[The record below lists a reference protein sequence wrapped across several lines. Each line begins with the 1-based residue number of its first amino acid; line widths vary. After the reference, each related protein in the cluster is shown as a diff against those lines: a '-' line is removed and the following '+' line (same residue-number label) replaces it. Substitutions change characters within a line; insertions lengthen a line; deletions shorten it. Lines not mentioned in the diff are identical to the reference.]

1 MTDVENYSEIV
12 FEKIKHLDE
21 NGIEFWYARDL
32 QVVLEYK
39 EWRNFTKVIDKAKDA
54 CINSNFSISDYFER
68 IDKTIELGSTTT
80 RKIEDIKLTRYACYL
95 IVQNSDPRKSIV
107 ALGQT
112 QFSIQ
117 TRKQELAEEL
127 QENFDSI
134 SEEQKRLSIRKD
146 LKEHNKHLVNA
157 ASDAGVKTAID
168 YARFQ
173 NFGYKGLYGGLDA
186 KGIHTKKGLEKNQ
199 KILDHMG
206 STELAANLFRAT
218 QTEDKLRRE
227 EIKGKENTNNTH
239 FEVGKVVRNTIKEL
253 GGTMPEDLP
262 TPTKSI
268 KEPEK
273 EEKQKKKIKKQ
284 FIFYNLAF
292 PMLRPFS

>member
-54 CINSNFSISDYFER
+54 CINSNFSISDHFER

-112 QFSIQ
+112 YFSIQ
-117 TRKQELAEEL
+117 TRKQEIAEEL
-127 QENFDSI
+127 QKNFDSL
-134 SEEQKRLSIRKD
+134 SEEQKRLAIRKD

-218 QTEDKLRRE
+218 QTEDKLKRE
-227 EIKGKENTNNTH
+227 EIKGKENANNTH

-268 KEPEK
+268 KELEK
-273 EEKQKKKIKKQ
+273 EEKQKKKIKK
-284 FIFYNLAF
+284 
-292 PMLRPFS
+292 

>member
-39 EWRNFTKVIDKAKDA
+39 EWRNFTKVVDKAKEA
-54 CINSNFSISDYFER
+54 CLNSGLNIIDHFIYINKNITLSNNA
-68 IDKTIELGSTTT
+68 T

-112 QFSIQ
+112 YFSIQ
-117 TRKQELAEEL
+117 TRKQEL
-127 QENFDSI
+127 QENFDSL
-134 SEEQKRLSIRKD
+134 SEEQKRLAIRKD

-186 KGIHTKKGLEKNQ
+186 KRIHTKKGLEKNQ

-227 EIKGKENTNNTH
+227 EIKGKENANNTH

-268 KEPEK
+268 KELEK
-273 EEKQKKKIKKQ
+273 EEKQKKKIKK
-284 FIFYNLAF
+284 
-292 PMLRPFS
+292 

>member
-1 MTDVENYSEIV
+1 MTDLENYNNIV
-12 FEKIKHLDE
+12 FEKIKHIDE
-21 NGIEFWYARDL
+21 NGVEFWYARDL
-32 QVVLEYK
+32 QSVLEYK
-39 EWRNFTKVIDKAKDA
+39 QWKNFIKVVDKAKEA
-54 CINSNFSISDYFER
+54 CLNSRLNIIEHFISINKNI
-68 IDKTIELGSTTT
+68 TLANNAT

-112 QFSIQ
+112 YFSMQ
-117 TRKQELAEEL
+117 TRKQEL
-127 QENFDSI
+127 QDNFDSL
-134 SEEQKRLSIRKD
+134 SEEQKRLAIRKD

-199 KILDHMG
+199 KILDHIG

-227 EIKGKENTNNTH
+227 EIKGKENANNTH

-268 KEPEK
+268 KELEK
-273 EEKQKKKIKKQ
+273 EEKQKKKIKK
-284 FIFYNLAF
+284 
-292 PMLRPFS
+292 

>member
-54 CINSNFSISDYFER
+54 CINSNFSISDHFER

-112 QFSIQ
+112 YFSIQ
-117 TRKQELAEEL
+117 TRKQEIAEEL
-127 QENFDSI
+127 QKNFDSL
-134 SEEQKRLSIRKD
+134 SEEQKRLAIRKD

-268 KEPEK
+268 KELEK
-273 EEKQKKKIKKQ
+273 EEKQKKKIKK
-284 FIFYNLAF
+284 
-292 PMLRPFS
+292 

>member
-1 MTDVENYSEIV
+1 MTDLENYNDIV
-12 FEKIKHLDE
+12 FEKIKHIDE
-21 NGIEFWYARDL
+21 NGVEFWYARDL
-32 QVVLEYK
+32 QSVLEYK
-39 EWRNFTKVIDKAKDA
+39 QWKNFIKVVDKAKEA
-54 CINSNFSISDYFER
+54 CLNSGLNIIDHFISINKNI
-68 IDKTIELGSTTT
+68 TLANNAT
-80 RKIEDIKLTRYACYL
+80 REIEDIKLTRYACYL

-112 QFSIQ
+112 YFSIQ

-127 QENFDSI
+127 QENFDSL
-134 SEEQKRLSIRKD
+134 SEEQKRLAIRKD

-227 EIKGKENTNNTH
+227 EIKGKENANNTH

-268 KEPEK
+268 KELEK
-273 EEKQKKKIKKQ
+273 EEKQKKKIKK
-284 FIFYNLAF
+284 
-292 PMLRPFS
+292 

>member
-54 CINSNFSISDYFER
+54 CINSNFSISDHFER

-112 QFSIQ
+112 YFSMQ
-117 TRKQELAEEL
+117 TRKQEIAEEL
-127 QENFDSI
+127 QKNFDSL
-134 SEEQKRLSIRKD
+134 SEEQKRLAIRKD

-268 KEPEK
+268 KELEK
-273 EEKQKKKIKKQ
+273 EEKQKKKIKK
-284 FIFYNLAF
+284 
-292 PMLRPFS
+292 

>member
-112 QFSIQ
+112 YFSMQ
-117 TRKQELAEEL
+117 TRKQEIAEEL
-127 QENFDSI
+127 QKNFDSL
-134 SEEQKRLSIRKD
+134 SEEQKRLAIRKD

-227 EIKGKENTNNTH
+227 EIKGKENANNTH

-268 KEPEK
+268 KELEK
-273 EEKQKKKIKKQ
+273 EEKQKKKIKK
-284 FIFYNLAF
+284 
-292 PMLRPFS
+292 

>member
-54 CINSNFSISDYFER
+54 CINSNFSISDHFER

-112 QFSIQ
+112 YFSMQ
-117 TRKQELAEEL
+117 TRKQEIAEEL
-127 QENFDSI
+127 QKNFDSL
-134 SEEQKRLSIRKD
+134 SEEQKRLAIRKD

-218 QTEDKLRRE
+218 QTEDKLKRE
-227 EIKGKENTNNTH
+227 EIKGKENANNTH

-268 KEPEK
+268 KELEK
-273 EEKQKKKIKKQ
+273 EEKQKKKIKK
-284 FIFYNLAF
+284 
-292 PMLRPFS
+292 

>member
-1 MTDVENYSEIV
+1 MNDIENYNDIV
-12 FEKIKHLDE
+12 FEKIKQIDE
-21 NGIEFWYARDL
+21 NGVEFWYARDL
-32 QVVLEYK
+32 QLIFEYR
-39 EWRNFTKVIDKAKDA
+39 EWRNFTKVIDKAKEA
-54 CINSNFSISDYFER
+54 CLNSGLNIIDHFIYINKNITLSNNA
-68 IDKTIELGSTTT
+68 T

-112 QFSIQ
+112 YFSIQ
-117 TRKQELAEEL
+117 TRKQEL
-127 QENFDSI
+127 QENFDSL
-134 SEEQKRLSIRKD
+134 SEEQKRLAIRKD

-227 EIKGKENTNNTH
+227 EVRGKENANNTH

-268 KEPEK
+268 KELEK
-273 EEKQKKKIKKQ
+273 EEKQKKKIKK
-284 FIFYNLAF
+284 
-292 PMLRPFS
+292 

>member
-54 CINSNFSISDYFER
+54 CINSNFSISDHFER

-112 QFSIQ
+112 YFSMQ
-117 TRKQELAEEL
+117 TRKQEIAEEL
-127 QENFDSI
+127 QKNFDSL
-134 SEEQKRLSIRKD
+134 SEEQKRLAIRKD

-227 EIKGKENTNNTH
+227 EIKGKENANNTH

-268 KEPEK
+268 KELEK
-273 EEKQKKKIKKQ
+273 EEKQKKKIKK
-284 FIFYNLAF
+284 
-292 PMLRPFS
+292 

>member
-1 MTDVENYSEIV
+1 MNDIENYNDIV
-12 FEKIKHLDE
+12 FEKIKQIDE
-21 NGIEFWYARDL
+21 NGVEFWYARDL
-32 QVVLEYK
+32 QLIFEYR
-39 EWRNFTKVIDKAKDA
+39 EWRNFTKVIDKAKEA
-54 CINSNFSISDYFER
+54 CLNSGLNIIDHFIYINKNITLSNNA
-68 IDKTIELGSTTT
+68 T

-112 QFSIQ
+112 YFSMQ
-117 TRKQELAEEL
+117 TRKQEL
-127 QENFDSI
+127 QENFDSL
-134 SEEQKRLSIRKD
+134 SEEQKRLAMRKD

-227 EIKGKENTNNTH
+227 EIKGKENANNTH

-268 KEPEK
+268 KELEK
-273 EEKQKKKIKKQ
+273 EEKQKKKIKK
-284 FIFYNLAF
+284 
-292 PMLRPFS
+292 

>member
-1 MTDVENYSEIV
+1 MTDLENYNNIV
-12 FEKIKHLDE
+12 FEKIKHIDE
-21 NGIEFWYARDL
+21 NGVEFWYARDL
-32 QVVLEYK
+32 QSVLEYK
-39 EWRNFTKVIDKAKDA
+39 QWKNFIKVVDKAKEA
-54 CINSNFSISDYFER
+54 CLNSGLN
-68 IDKTIELGSTTT
+68 TIEHFISINKNITLANNAT

-112 QFSIQ
+112 YFSMQ
-117 TRKQELAEEL
+117 TRKQEL
-127 QENFDSI
+127 QENFDSL
-134 SEEQKRLSIRKD
+134 SEEQKRLAIRKD

-227 EIKGKENTNNTH
+227 EIKGKENANNTH

-268 KEPEK
+268 KELEK
-273 EEKQKKKIKKQ
+273 EEKQKKKIKK
-284 FIFYNLAF
+284 
-292 PMLRPFS
+292 

>member
-1 MTDVENYSEIV
+1 MNDIENYNGIV
-12 FEKIKHLDE
+12 FEKIKQIDE
-21 NGIEFWYARDL
+21 NGVEFWYARDL
-32 QVVLEYK
+32 QLIFEYR
-39 EWRNFTKVIDKAKDA
+39 EWRNFTKVIDKAKEA
-54 CINSNFSISDYFER
+54 CLNSGLNIIDHFIYINKNITLSNNA
-68 IDKTIELGSTTT
+68 T

-112 QFSIQ
+112 YFSMQ
-117 TRKQELAEEL
+117 TRKQEL
-127 QENFDSI
+127 QENFDSL
-134 SEEQKRLSIRKD
+134 SEEQKRLAIRKD

-227 EIKGKENTNNTH
+227 EIRGKENANNTH

-268 KEPEK
+268 KELEK
-273 EEKQKKKIKKQ
+273 EEKQKKKIKK
-284 FIFYNLAF
+284 
-292 PMLRPFS
+292 

>member
-1 MTDVENYSEIV
+1 MTDLENYNNIV
-12 FEKIKHLDE
+12 FEKIKHIDE
-21 NGIEFWYARDL
+21 NGVEFWYARDL
-32 QVVLEYK
+32 QSVLEYK
-39 EWRNFTKVIDKAKDA
+39 QQKNFIKVVDKAKEA
-54 CINSNFSISDYFER
+54 CLNSRLNIIEHFISINKNI
-68 IDKTIELGSTTT
+68 TLANNAT

-112 QFSIQ
+112 YFSMQ
-117 TRKQELAEEL
+117 TRKQEL
-127 QENFDSI
+127 QENFDSL
-134 SEEQKRLSIRKD
+134 SEEQKRLAIRKD

-199 KILDHMG
+199 KILDHIG

-227 EIKGKENTNNTH
+227 EIKGKENANNTH

-268 KEPEK
+268 KELEK

-284 FIFYNLAF
+284 FIFYNVDF
-292 PMLRPFS
+292 PILRPFS

>member
-1 MTDVENYSEIV
+1 MNDIENYNDIV
-12 FEKIKHLDE
+12 FEKIKQIDE
-21 NGIEFWYARDL
+21 NGVEFWYARDL
-32 QVVLEYK
+32 QLIFEYR
-39 EWRNFTKVIDKAKDA
+39 EWRNFTKVIDKAKEA
-54 CINSNFSISDYFER
+54 CLNSGLNIIDHFIYINKNITLSNNA
-68 IDKTIELGSTTT
+68 T

-112 QFSIQ
+112 YFSMQ
-117 TRKQELAEEL
+117 TRKQEL
-127 QENFDSI
+127 QDNFDSL
-134 SEEQKRLSIRKD
+134 SEEQKRLAIRKD

-227 EIKGKENTNNTH
+227 EIKGKENANNTH

-268 KEPEK
+268 KELEK
-273 EEKQKKKIKKQ
+273 EEKQKKKIKK
-284 FIFYNLAF
+284 
-292 PMLRPFS
+292 

>member
-1 MTDVENYSEIV
+1 MNDIENYNDIV
-12 FEKIKHLDE
+12 FEKIKQIDE
-21 NGIEFWYARDL
+21 NGVEFWYARDL
-32 QVVLEYK
+32 QLIFEYR
-39 EWRNFTKVIDKAKDA
+39 EWRNFTKVIDKAKEA
-54 CINSNFSISDYFER
+54 CLNSGLNIIDHFIYINKNITLSNNA
-68 IDKTIELGSTTT
+68 T

-112 QFSIQ
+112 YFSIQ
-117 TRKQELAEEL
+117 TRKQEL
-127 QENFDSI
+127 QENFDSL
-134 SEEQKRLSIRKD
+134 SEEQKRLAIRKD

-227 EIKGKENTNNTH
+227 EIKGKENANNTH

-268 KEPEK
+268 KELEK
-273 EEKQKKKIKKQ
+273 EEKQKKKIKK
-284 FIFYNLAF
+284 
-292 PMLRPFS
+292 

>member
-1 MTDVENYSEIV
+1 MTDLENYNNIV
-12 FEKIKHLDE
+12 FEKIKHIDE
-21 NGIEFWYARDL
+21 NGVEFWYARDL
-32 QVVLEYK
+32 QSVLEYK
-39 EWRNFTKVIDKAKDA
+39 QWKNFIKVVDKAKEA
-54 CINSNFSISDYFER
+54 CLNSRLNIIEHFISINKNI
-68 IDKTIELGSTTT
+68 TLANNAT

-112 QFSIQ
+112 FFSMQ
-117 TRKQELAEEL
+117 TRKQEL
-127 QENFDSI
+127 QENFDSL
-134 SEEQKRLSIRKD
+134 SEEQKRLAIRKD

-199 KILDHMG
+199 KILDHIG

-227 EIKGKENTNNTH
+227 EIKGKENANNTH

-268 KEPEK
+268 KELEK
-273 EEKQKKKIKKQ
+273 EEKQKKKIKK
-284 FIFYNLAF
+284 
-292 PMLRPFS
+292 

>member
-1 MTDVENYSEIV
+1 MEFMTDLENYNNIV
-12 FEKIKHLDE
+12 FEKIKHIDE
-21 NGIEFWYARDL
+21 NGVEFWYARDL
-32 QVVLEYK
+32 QSVLEYK
-39 EWRNFTKVIDKAKDA
+39 QWKNFIKVVDKAKEA
-54 CINSNFSISDYFER
+54 CLNSRLNIIEHFISINKNI
-68 IDKTIELGSTTT
+68 TLANNAT

-112 QFSIQ
+112 YFSMQ
-117 TRKQELAEEL
+117 TRKQEL
-127 QENFDSI
+127 QENFDSL
-134 SEEQKRLSIRKD
+134 SEEQKRLAIRKD

-168 YARFQ
+168 YAHFQ

-199 KILDHMG
+199 KILDHIG

-227 EIKGKENTNNTH
+227 EIKGKENANNTH

-253 GGTMPEDLP
+253 GGTMPKDLP

-268 KEPEK
+268 KELEK
-273 EEKQKKKIKKQ
+273 EEKQKKKIKK
-284 FIFYNLAF
+284 
-292 PMLRPFS
+292 

>member
-1 MTDVENYSEIV
+1 MTNVENYSEIV

-112 QFSIQ
+112 YFSMQ
-117 TRKQELAEEL
+117 TRKQEIAEEL
-127 QENFDSI
+127 QKNFDSL
-134 SEEQKRLSIRKD
+134 SEEQKRLAIRKD

-227 EIKGKENTNNTH
+227 EIKGKENANNTH

-268 KEPEK
+268 KELEK
-273 EEKQKKKIKKQ
+273 EEKQKKKIKK
-284 FIFYNLAF
+284 
-292 PMLRPFS
+292 

>member
-1 MTDVENYSEIV
+1 M
-12 FEKIKHLDE
+12 
-21 NGIEFWYARDL
+21 
-32 QVVLEYK
+32 
-39 EWRNFTKVIDKAKDA
+39 
-54 CINSNFSISDYFER
+54 
-68 IDKTIELGSTTT
+68 
-80 RKIEDIKLTRYACYL
+80 
-95 IVQNSDPRKSIV
+95 
-107 ALGQT
+107 
-112 QFSIQ
+112 Q
-117 TRKQELAEEL
+117 TRKQEL
-127 QENFDSI
+127 QENFDSL
-134 SEEQKRLSIRKD
+134 SEEQKRLAIRKD

-227 EIKGKENTNNTH
+227 EIKGKENANNTH

-268 KEPEK
+268 KELEK
-273 EEKQKKKIKKQ
+273 EEKQKKKIKK
-284 FIFYNLAF
+284 
-292 PMLRPFS
+292 